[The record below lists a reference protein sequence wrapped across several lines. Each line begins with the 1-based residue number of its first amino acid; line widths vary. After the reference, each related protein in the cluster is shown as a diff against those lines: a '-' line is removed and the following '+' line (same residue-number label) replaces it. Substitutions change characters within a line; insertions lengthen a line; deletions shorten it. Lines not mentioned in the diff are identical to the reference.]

1 MYAASSRDIACSVC
15 IANYNGAHV
24 LAACLDSVFKQDFA
38 HPIEVIVHDDASTD
52 GSIAIVHEKY
62 PAVRLIQSD
71 TNVGF
76 CISNNRMVSA
86 ARGKY
91 LLLLNNDAELHKDA
105 LSVLYRHA
113 VRNYRDAILGL
124 PQYNKETGEFIDRGS
139 LFDPFLNP
147 IPNQTDSRFDV
158 GMVIGACLWLPKRL
172 WVELGGFPEWFG
184 SLAEDMYLCCRARLK
199 GYPVVA
205 LVSSGFDHWV
215 GQNLGGG
222 KVVRRTLQTTYRR
235 RALSER
241 NKTYVMVLCYPAP
254 LAWVLIPLHF
264 VFLALEGALLSA
276 VKKERRIW
284 REIYR
289 PCFSALWHNRRR
301 LIELRRAIQ
310 AEREVSSVK
319 FYSVH
324 TFLPYKLIML
334 MKYGVPTLR

>member
-113 VRNYRDAILGL
+113 VRNCRDAILGL
-124 PQYNKETGEFIDRGS
+124 PQYNRKTGEFIDRGS

-147 IPNQTDSRFDV
+147 VPNQTDSRFDV
-158 GMVIGACLWLPKRL
+158 GMVIGACLWLPRRL

-205 LVSSGFDHWV
+205 LASSGFDHWV

-241 NKTYVMVLCYPAP
+241 NKSYVMFLCYPAP
-254 LAWVLIPLHF
+254 FAYVVIPLHLLS
-264 VFLALEGALLSA
+264 LAMEGLLLSA

-284 REIYR
+284 KEIYR
-289 PCFSALWHNRRR
+289 PCFSALWQNRTKLKR
-301 LIELRRAIQ
+301 LRSQIQ
-310 AEREVSSVK
+310 AGRWVSSLA
-319 FYSVH
+319 FFSVH
-324 TFLPYKLIML
+324 SVFPHKLRLL
-334 MKYGVPTLR
+334 MKYGMPSLK